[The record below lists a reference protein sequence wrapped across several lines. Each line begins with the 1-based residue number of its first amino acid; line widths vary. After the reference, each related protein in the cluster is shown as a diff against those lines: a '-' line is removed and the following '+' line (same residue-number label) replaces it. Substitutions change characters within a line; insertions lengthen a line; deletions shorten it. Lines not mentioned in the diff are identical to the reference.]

1 MTDLSVPERDRL
13 AWWVYLGLLAGILA
27 LIAYKLVGSLLVGLF
42 LYYGTRPI
50 YRRVLR
56 IVRRP
61 GIAASLTLLITAL
74 PGLIVVGYLITI
86 GYSELAPNLST
97 FQELLEPYVDID
109 VDGITRDPLKAIRNV
124 VQNPSGSGLQTVIDM
139 TASYVGILFG
149 VLQTLFIAF
158 LIAFYLLRD
167 HHRIHVWFRDT
178 FGKEST
184 VYGYATA
191 VDRDL
196 ETIYSS
202 NVLLVLVV
210 AILAAVFYN
219 AYNMLAPTSVAVPYP
234 TALAILTGIASLVPL
249 VVGKLVYVP
258 LTAFLAANAFWTD
271 PTLVVWP
278 VGLFVVAFLFLDFI
292 PLTFVLPKIAG
303 RQGHV
308 GLIMFGYIIGVLV
321 FGWYGLFFGPLL
333 VVLVIQAVRIVLTEL
348 VQGRELTP
356 IVRAASGLGSDPKN

>member
-1 MTDLSVPERDRL
+1 MSDLSVPERDRL
-13 AWWVYLGLLAGILA
+13 AWWVYIGLLAGVLA

-50 YRRVLR
+50 YRR
-56 IVRRP
+56 IVRVVGRP
-61 GIAASLTLLITAL
+61 GIAATLALLVTAL
-74 PGLIVVGYLITI
+74 PGVLVVGYLVVS
-86 GYSELAPNLST
+86 GVSEVSSNISSY
-97 FQELLEPYVDID
+97 QSLLEPYVNVDALTSKPVETLREAIQDPSREEIQSVLDIAGQY
-109 VDGITRDPLKAIRNV
+109 VSFLM
-124 VQNPSGSGLQTVIDM
+124 GL
-139 TASYVGILFG
+139 
-149 VLQTLFIAF
+149 LQTLFIAS

-167 HHRIHVWFRDT
+167 GHRLSAWFRDT
-178 FGKEST
+178 FGDEST
-184 VYGYATA
+184 IYGYATA

-219 AYNMLAPTSVAVPYP
+219 AYNVVAPTPVAIPYP

-258 LTAFLAANAFWTD
+258 LTAFLAASAYWTD
-271 PTLVVWP
+271 PSLLVWP

-308 GLIMFGYIIGVLV
+308 GLIMFGYIVGVLV

-333 VVLVIQAVRIVLTEL
+333 VVLVIQTVRIVLTEL

-356 IVRAASGLGSDPKN
+356 VVRAASSLGSDPKN

>member
-1 MTDLSVPERDRL
+1 MSDLSVPDRDRL
-13 AWWVYLGLLAGILA
+13 AWWTYTGLLAGVLA

-50 YRRVLR
+50 YRR
-56 IVRRP
+56 IVRVVGRR
-61 GIAASLTLLITAL
+61 GIAASLALLVTAL
-74 PGLIVVGYLITI
+74 PGLLVVGYLVVN
-86 GYSELAPNLST
+86 GVSEVSSNLSSY
-97 FQELLEPYVDID
+97 QSLLEPYVN
-109 VDGITRDPLKAIRNV
+109 VDALTSKPAESLRDAI
-124 VQNPSGSGLQTVIDM
+124 QNPTRAETQAVIDL
-139 TASYVGILFG
+139 AAQYVSILMGI
-149 VLQTLFIAF
+149 LQTLFIAS
-158 LIAFYLLRD
+158 LLAFYLLRD
-167 HHRIHVWFRDT
+167 GHRVSAWFRDT
-178 FGKEST
+178 FGDEST

-219 AYNMLAPTSVAVPYP
+219 AYNVVAPTPVAIPYP
-234 TALAILTGIASLVPL
+234 TAFAILTGIASLVPL

-258 LTAFLAANAFWTD
+258 LTAFLAATAFWTD
-271 PTLVVWP
+271 PRLLVWP
-278 VGLFVVAFLFLDFI
+278 FGLFVVAFLFLDFI

-308 GLIMFGYIIGVLV
+308 GLIMFGYIVGVLV

-333 VVLVIQAVRIVLTEL
+333 VVLVIQTVRIVLTEL

-356 IVRAASGLGSDPKN
+356 MVRAASGLGSDPKN